1 MMALSAFHAVVP
13 SVPSFSKDFAASC
26 FVNPEEDCCWFGQ
39 CDHENTCGFQVKYPL
54 PDDDAEKNVKWMKWE
69 EQNGRLIKNDN
80 KGTVKNLYG
89 YVVLMSQKFFRHCYI
104 KRMQAKQYEED
115 KKNAALL
122 TSHTAVVQMDL
133 SENYTCIAQDEI
145 QSAHW
150 NQGQI
155 TLYTSVSW
163 FRDQILSHVV
173 VSDFMQ
179 HNKTSA
185 VIFSHEILAK
195 LPHDVTEVKIWT
207 DEPARQF
214 KNKYVIDAMKELSR
228 NCHNVKLVWNFFA
241 TSHGKGPVDGV
252 EATLKRIAADKVRS
266 RQCIIN
272 GMADFIAAV
281 GDSSITVTSRTIDA
295 VKQRER
301 ELNLDDVFG
310 EAKAVKGIS
319 DIHCFE
325 WQNNDL
331 ITKKYSSETPVSP
344 RSTPAIIPSTL
355 AVNHGSDNELEA
367 ATKTIKTQIG
377 HWYAVYWRNNDY
389 WFVGRVV
396 QKTGHLVKLEFIHQ
410 TAQDVNRFKTAN
422 DIDTIPEGDVLTE
435 VLTPTPVSSS
445 RCSLLQLTDEDYTTV
460 LKSYNSFSRT

>member
-1 MMALSAFHAVVP
+1 
-13 SVPSFSKDFAASC
+13 
-26 FVNPEEDCCWFGQ
+26 
-39 CDHENTCGFQVKYPL
+39 
-54 PDDDAEKNVKWMKWE
+54 
-69 EQNGRLIKNDN
+69 
-80 KGTVKNLYG
+80 
-89 YVVLMSQKFFRHCYI
+89 
-104 KRMQAKQYEED
+104 
-115 KKNAALL
+115 
-122 TSHTAVVQMDL
+122 MDL